1 MRQTMFRAD
10 LYQGQRILVTG
21 GGTGLGYAMARQL
34 AALGAT
40 VHLCGRRLAV
50 LEQAAEALRRDFGG
64 QAHAHAV
71 DIRDASAVDAMVA
84 GIWATTAGW
93 MPWSTMPPAT
103 SSAPPKSCPSA
114 ASTPSPIRFFAA
126 RST

>member
-10 LYQGQRILVTG
+10 LFLGQRILITG

-50 LEQAAEALRRDFGG
+50 LEQAAQALRARP
-64 QAHAHAV
+64 AAVHVHPV
-71 DIRDASAVDAMVA
+71 DIRDAGAVDAMVA
-84 GIWATTAGW
+84 RIWDQHGGLDALVNNAAGNFIS
-93 MPWSTMPPAT
+93 PTENRPNG
-103 SSAPPKSCPSA
+103 
-114 ASTPSPIRFFAA
+114 ASMRSPTRSFVA